1 VNPWQRPRTTRLW
14 PALYLFAC
22 TGSAQAALQLEPVDP
37 SLTPA
42 QAEATRQLL
51 DDAVR
56 RLPASWT
63 DALDPRIDVEW
74 RDDLPDEVHGRAK
87 ARQLLLKRVLLDDWM
102 ARPPDADIADP
113 ATRAALAAVIHELAH
128 FYDRT
133 SQGRLSSDPR
143 LLDLAGWQVSP
154 MRFGLRLHDNAF
166 RDRSPDSYELE
177 SPTEFVA
184 VNLEYFLLDPAYACR
199 RPALY
204 DYFAAEFGSQPPRA
218 DCAPDL
224 VYMQVGSDASLPPVL
239 QLDPDRIYAVD
250 YLFAEGNDRPMSA
263 WGHSMLRLV
272 VCAPG
277 RERGP
282 DCRLDLQYHQV
293 LSFRAFIDDVQISS
307 WRGLTGSYPSR
318 LYVLPLAQVIEEYT
332 KVELRGLQS
341 IPLRLEPAEIADLLE
356 RTATLHWS
364 YDGDYYFISNN
375 CAVETFKLL
384 HDGVPRLAGEDLSS
398 ITPTGLLH
406 RLKKSGIADATVLED
421 RDEALRLGY
430 YFEPLS
436 ERYQV
441 MFDVARQA
449 LQLPQVRVQDWMDL
463 DPRERAPWLERA
475 DLRASAA
482 LLLLEQAAL
491 RRQQLLSRD
500 EIKRRFFAH
509 DEIVR
514 TERAAALFALR
525 ETLQLENFFSQP
537 AALLP
542 DGGYGQPQ
550 GEERAALAEEGD
562 RMAAQWREQSGWL
575 RSEARR
581 WLSEERQVAL
591 DKTGAN
597 VDLLGERLRHLHREK
612 GGLELHEGI

>member
-1 VNPWQRPRTTRLW
+1 MNPRPRPRGTRLW
-14 PALYLFAC
+14 PALLLLVC
-22 TGSAQAALQLEPVDP
+22 TSSARALQLEPLDA

-42 QAEATRQLL
+42 QTAATRQLL
-51 DDAVR
+51 AEAVQ
-56 RLPASWT
+56 RLPASWA
-63 DALDPRIDVEW
+63 DALDQRIDVEW
-74 RDDLPDEVHGRAK
+74 RDDFPDEVHGRARS
-87 ARQLLLKRVLLDDWM
+87 RQLLLTRALLDDWM
-102 ARPPDADIADP
+102 TRPTGAGIEDP
-113 ATRAALAAVIHELAH
+113 ATQAALAAVIHELAH

-133 SQGRLSSDPR
+133 PQGRLSSDPR

-166 RDRSPDSYELE
+166 RDRSPDTYELE

-184 VNLEYFLLDPAYACR
+184 VNLEHFLLDPAYACR
-199 RPALY
+199 RRALY
-204 DYFAAEFGSQPPRA
+204 DYFAAEFGSLPPRSG
-218 DCAPDL
+218 CAPDL
-224 VYMQVGSDASLPPVL
+224 VYLQVGSDASLPPVL
-239 QLDPDRIYAVD
+239 QIDTARVYAVD

-272 VCAPG
+272 ICAPG

-341 IPLRLEPAEIADLLE
+341 IPLQLDRAEIAELLD

-384 HDGVPRLAGEDLSS
+384 HDGVPRLARADLSS
-398 ITPTGLLH
+398 ITPTGLLR
-406 RLKKSGIADATVLED
+406 RLRDAGIADVTVLED
-421 RDEALRLGY
+421 REAAQRQGY
-430 YFEPLS
+430 YFEALS
-436 ERYQV
+436 ERYQA
-441 MFDVARQA
+441 MFEVARES
-449 LQLPQVRVQDWMDL
+449 LHLPQKRVQEWMDL
-463 DPRERAPWLERA
+463 DPRLRAPWLERA

-491 RRQQLLSRD
+491 RRQQLLSRT
-500 EIKRRFFAH
+500 EIKRRFFSRDAT
-509 DEIVR
+509 D
-514 TERAAALFALR
+514 RANGADAVVALR
-525 ETLQLENFFSQP
+525 DVRRLEGFFSRP

-542 DGGYGQPQ
+542 GTGYGQPQ
-550 GEERAALAEEGD
+550 TEEREALTQEGD
-562 RMAAQWREQSGWL
+562 RLAASWRKQGDWL
-575 RSEARR
+575 KSEARR
-581 WLSEERQVAL
+581 WLSLHRQEAL
-591 DKTGAN
+591 DATEAN
-597 VDLLGERLRHLHREK
+597 LEQRGLHLRR
-612 GGLELHEGI
+612 LHESQGGVQIY

>member
-204 DYFAAEFGSQPPRA
+204 DYFAAEFGNQPPRA
-218 DCAPDL
+218 DCAPEL

-239 QLDPDRIYAVD
+239 QLDPDRVYAVD
-250 YLFAEGNDRPMSA
+250 YLFAEANDRPMSA

-277 RERGP
+277 RARGS

-341 IPLRLEPAEIADLLE
+341 IPLQLGPAEIANLLD

-364 YDGDYYFISNN
+364 YDGDYYFLSNN

-384 HDGVPRLAGEDLSS
+384 HDGVPRLAGADLSS
-398 ITPTGLLH
+398 ITPTGLLR
-406 RLKKSGIADATVLED
+406 RLRNSGIADVSVLED
-421 RDEALRLGY
+421 RETALRQGY
-430 YFEPLS
+430 YFEALS
-436 ERYQV
+436 QRYQAV
-441 MFDVARQA
+441 FEVARES
-449 LQLPQVRVQDWMDL
+449 LGLPQERVQDWMDL
-463 DPRERAPWLERA
+463 HPQERTPWLERA

-491 RRQQLLSRD
+491 RRQQQLSRN
-500 EIKRRFFAH
+500 ELKRRFFNRDTEGA
-509 DEIVR
+509 DAIV
-514 TERAAALFALR
+514 ALQDVR
-525 ETLQLENFFSQP
+525 RLEGFLSRP
-537 AALLP
+537 AVLLSA
-542 DGGYGQPQ
+542 GGYGQPQ
-550 GEERAALAEEGD
+550 SDERDALELEGNRLAA
-562 RMAAQWREQSGWL
+562 RWRKETDWL
-575 RSEARR
+575 RTEARK
-581 WLSEERQVAL
+581 WLSESRLDAL
-591 DKTGAN
+591 DVAQAN
-597 VDLLGERLRHLHREK
+597 VDALGQRLKRLHREH
-612 GGLELHEGI
+612 GGLELLEGAFRPG